1 MFVARL
7 CYDKDMMDLLEQ
19 AKNWEHEAGNLLA
32 ESQMQSILSPI
43 GEVHYTGSYD
53 YGVLLGADIDIYVFV
68 TGDKAKGSART
79 ALGRLI
85 EQNYWNGYL
94 YYDFAA
100 HPSVYHPG
108 FPESYYVGVKGD
120 YQGHRWKVDIWFGQR
135 EVLNKGNDWIKGS
148 MTDDARR
155 IILALK
161 QARNDGQLHAESHEM
176 YTAVLKHGVK
186 DVDSFRAWQG

>member
-1 MFVARL
+1 
-7 CYDKDMMDLLEQ
+7 MMDLLAQ
-19 AKNWEHEAGNLLA
+19 AKGWQQEADDLLA
-32 ESQMQSILSPI
+32 ESRLRSVLSPI

-68 TGDKAKGSART
+68 PGDKAKESART
-79 ALGRLI
+79 ALDVLI

-120 YQGHRWKVDIWFGQR
+120 YRGHRWKIDIWFGPR
-135 EVLNKGNDWIKGS
+135 EVLSKGNDWIKDS
-148 MTDDARR
+148 MTDDARQV
-155 IILALK
+155 ILTLK

-176 YTAVLKHGVK
+176 YTAILKHGVK
-186 DVDSFRAWQG
+186 DVDSFRAWRG